1 MARSISR
8 QLRWLFPLV
17 FAAMVLMMCFYSSSG
32 FISLCTLCQLFLM
45 VDENLTSLRC
55 HPHTFPSLLPSSW
68 CSLSQFLIKSL
79 FIVYIVVAT
88 KIMFPA
94 NASDV
99 LWFHLLSYSS
109 CSCCC
114 FSRVNNFSF
123 FLICFFFL
131 YLWLIP
137 PSFSSSLL
145 SQTN

>member
-99 LWFHLLSYSS
+99 LWFLLSYSS